1 MARAGFG
8 SAFAAADDPAVSA
21 TAVVLESGGT
31 TLTIP
36 GRGFLTGAD
45 FQREGPDLVLVGE
58 NGQTVLVT
66 GYFANPHPPLLVSPD
81 GAAITPDL
89 AGKLA
94 GPLAPGQMAQ
104 AGAAQTL
111 VVVGTVSKAS
121 GTVEVMHPDGTRS
134 TLQAGDTIYQGDVIS
149 TKGESAVALTFADSS
164 TLSLGK
170 SGRMVIDEMVY
181 DPNAQTGHSTLS
193 VVKGAFSLVS
203 GHIAKSAPDA
213 ATLKTPVMT
222 IGIRGTSVAGM
233 ADGEGQ
239 VNSIVLLQDPDG
251 TLGQILVTT
260 AGGSVVISQSNF
272 LTFVSS
278 YAQPPSAPVYVP
290 AAQIYNTYGD
300 VMANQPGIPT
310 PTTEQPQQAP
320 DTNQG
325 DPLGTSQQ
333 EGSAAPVQDDSPLSP
348 PPPTPEDSADVV
360 APVVVP
366 QITAQVTTSTP
377 VPTPGPVTEA
387 THEDTPQQQ
396 PTQNTGGSTNQA
408 PEISGDIVAVFV
420 MDEGSP
426 PSVSGTLN
434 ASDPESTS
442 LTSTYTQASALG
454 GIVTVTDD
462 GYGTLTWTYVPPTG
476 TIATGNDQDSFS
488 ITVTDADG
496 VSTTQII
503 KLYAN
508 LSPNTNSPTLS
519 SGITSVTVPAVTW
532 TSIFGDGGQGYD
544 ISAGDSDSTYI
555 LVKITLHPGG
565 DDSGGEIQCGTGSQT
580 ITSDDTIT
588 FVTTAAQVADLL
600 KTLQYKGSAD
610 ENDTI
615 SVSISDDGETWT
627 DLSNN
632 VSVTVTAPA
641 SSNFIGTT
649 SHDFTL
655 DANWSSGRPGSTTAA
670 TIAGKTVVLSE
681 YDYGNAAS
689 LAVTASAALSIAGDL
704 DVNGLFSLDSTSTLS
719 VSGELQATTI
729 ELRGT
734 TTIDGGY
741 LTGQEA
747 IRLHGSTTVLN
758 GATFSGT
765 TTHVESGGT
774 LTINGEDAT
783 ADFRSLINGG
793 TIHLVDGGTAA
804 ISGSGYSFQ
813 NSSLIWGDGTIAIDP
828 GSSFTNDGILRPGG
842 DNEIGH
848 LTVDGS
854 ASLGD
859 NSVIEIEFD
868 GSGSH
873 DLLTFDDLVSP
884 NGSLSL
890 DIDPASGSYGYEA
903 TPTAIITGVSSGS
916 WFDDVTLVS
925 TSNGNGVVGIW
936 LDGNDILAKSAV
948 FATGQTAT
956 YAGSAADETIFGAK
970 NLNNSIDAGAGND
983 TVWGGNGN
991 DTIVSGGGSDSI
1003 FGGDGND
1010 VVVIQDT
1017 DYATLDG
1024 GAGTDT
1030 LKILT
1035 DLSLDLDTL
1044 SATAQNFEKIDLS
1057 AATVDLSLSWDE
1069 VAAFTGNGNTLIID
1083 GGSDDAV
1090 NFGDGFGDWAQGT
1103 NVTIDNQSYQQYTN
1117 AAHNV
1122 TVYVATEVTNVAT
1135 VPP

>member
-8 SAFAAADDPAVSA
+8 TAFVAADDPAVST
-21 TAVVLESGGT
+21 TAVVLDGCGT

-45 FQREGPDLVLVGE
+45 FQREGPDLVLMGE

-94 GPLAPGQMAQ
+94 GPLAPGQIAQ

-134 TLQAGDTIYQGDVIS
+134 TLKAGDTVYQGDVIS
-149 TKGESAVALTFADSS
+149 TKDESSVALTFADSS

-170 SGRMVIDEMVY
+170 SGRMVIDELVY

-239 VNSIVLLQDPDG
+239 ANSIVLLQDPDG
-251 TLGQILVTT
+251 TVGQILVTN

-272 LTFVSS
+272 LTFVGS

-300 VMANQPGIPT
+300 VMGNQPGAPT

-320 DTNQG
+320 DTNQS

-348 PPPTPEDSADVV
+348 PPPTPEDLADVV
-360 APVVVP
+360 VPIVVP

-387 THEDTPQQQ
+387 THDDTPQQ
-396 PTQNTGGSTNQA
+396 PTQSTGGSTNQA

-420 MDEGSP
+420 MDEGNP
-426 PSVSGTLN
+426 PSVSGTLD

-462 GYGTLTWTYVPPTG
+462 GYGTLTWTYVPPSG

-508 LSPNTNSPTLS
+508 LSPNTNSPALS
-519 SGITSVTVPAVTW
+519 STITSVTVPAVTW
-532 TSIFGDGGQGYD
+532 TSIFGDSAQGPS

-565 DDSGGEIQCGTGSQT
+565 DDSGGEIRCGTGSQT

-627 DLSNN
+627 NLSSD

-681 YDYGNAAS
+681 YDHGNAAS
-689 LAVTASAALSIAGDL
+689 LAVTASAALSIVGDL
-704 DVNGLFSLDSTSTLS
+704 NVDGLFRLDSTSILS
-719 VSGELQATTI
+719 VSGELQAGTI

-747 IRLHGSTTVLN
+747 IWLYGSTTVLSG

-774 LTINGEDAT
+774 LTISSQAT
-783 ADFRSLINGG
+783 ADFRSLTNEG

-804 ISGSGYSFQ
+804 ISGSSHSFQ

-828 GSSFTNDGILRPGG
+828 GSIFTNNGTLRPGG

-859 NSVIEIEFD
+859 SSVIEIEFD
-868 GSGSH
+868 GSSSH
-873 DLLTFDDLVSP
+873 DLLTFDDLVSL

-925 TSNGNGVVGIW
+925 TSNGNGVVGVW
-936 LDGNDILAKSAV
+936 LDGSDILAKSAV

-956 YAGSAADETIFGAK
+956 YSGSAADETIFGAK

-983 TVWGGNGN
+983 TVRGGNGN

-1010 VVVIQDT
+1010 AVVIQGT

-1030 LKILT
+1030 LKILA

-1057 AATVDLSLSWDE
+1057 AAVVDLSLSWDD
-1069 VAAFTGNGNTLIID
+1069 VVAFTGNGSTLIID

-1103 NVTIDNQSYQQYTN
+1103 NVTIDNHSYQQYTN

-1122 TVYVATEVTNVAT
+1122 TVYVANEVSNVTT
-1135 VPP
+1135 VT